1 MSDSERAMLELIAEI
16 LVDIVLKDS
25 S

>member
-1 MSDSERAMLELIAEI
+1 MSDSERSMLELIAEI